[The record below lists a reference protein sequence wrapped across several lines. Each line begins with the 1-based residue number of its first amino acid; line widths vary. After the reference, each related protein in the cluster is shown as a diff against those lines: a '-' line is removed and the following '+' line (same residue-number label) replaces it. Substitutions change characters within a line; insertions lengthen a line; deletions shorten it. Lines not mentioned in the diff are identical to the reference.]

1 MACATRPHLAT
12 RHRRSPLRVDPV
24 LTTERQPPPLPL
36 RGRARAPSPL
46 AFPCQL
52 PAATAE
58 TAPGGSGLGGWITKE
73 KRTCHSFLLISNSF
87 RLGKSSEPWSLRA
100 DTDLRGPVIWRVM
113 RPGSPGSSWV
123 PVHEAIPAPTLPAR
137 NGARAPALRMATELP
152 GLLAPMPRPVGARSG
167 QDPGHRK
174 STGLGGTDAALRPG
188 PEGSIRAGG
197 GGQWRELWKSV
208 GRCAGVNKVS
218 AMGGG

>member
-1 MACATRPHLAT
+1 MPTTR
-12 RHRRSPLRVDPV
+12 RHC
-24 LTTERQPPPLPL
+24 
-36 RGRARAPSPL
+36 GN
-46 AFPCQL
+46 
-52 PAATAE
+52 
-58 TAPGGSGLGGWITKE
+58 GSGWLWAGRMDHKGKTDL
-73 KRTCHSFLLISNSF
+73 SLFPSDFQLV

-123 PVHEAIPAPTLPAR
+123 PVHETIPAPTLPAR
-137 NGARAPALRMATELP
+137 NGARAPALRTATELP
-152 GLLAPMPRPVGARSG
+152 GPLAPMPRPVGARSG

-174 STGLGGTDAALRPG
+174 STGLGGTDTALRPG
-188 PEGSIRAGG
+188 PAGSIRAGG

>member
-1 MACATRPHLAT
+1 MPTTR
-12 RHRRSPLRVDPV
+12 RHC
-24 LTTERQPPPLPL
+24 
-36 RGRARAPSPL
+36 GN
-46 AFPCQL
+46 
-52 PAATAE
+52 
-58 TAPGGSGLGGWITKE
+58 GSGWLWAGRMDHKGKTDL
-73 KRTCHSFLLISNSF
+73 SLFPSDFQLV

-137 NGARAPALRMATELP
+137 NGARAPALRTATELP

-188 PEGSIRAGG
+188 PAGSIRAGG

-218 AMGGG
+218 AMGGGRTRGRRGERHTRPERGSRKLGADGLEKRLFLIQGS

>member
-1 MACATRPHLAT
+1 MPTTR
-12 RHRRSPLRVDPV
+12 RHC
-24 LTTERQPPPLPL
+24 
-36 RGRARAPSPL
+36 GN
-46 AFPCQL
+46 
-52 PAATAE
+52 
-58 TAPGGSGLGGWITKE
+58 GSGWLWAGRMDHKGKTDL
-73 KRTCHSFLLISNSF
+73 SLFPSDFQLV

-113 RPGSPGSSWV
+113 RPGSPGSSCV

-137 NGARAPALRMATELP
+137 NGARAPALRTATEMP

-174 STGLGGTDAALRPG
+174 STGLGGTDTALRPG
-188 PEGSIRAGG
+188 PAGSIRAGG

-218 AMGGG
+218 AMGAGRTRGRRGERHTRPERGSRKLGADGLEKRLFLIQGS